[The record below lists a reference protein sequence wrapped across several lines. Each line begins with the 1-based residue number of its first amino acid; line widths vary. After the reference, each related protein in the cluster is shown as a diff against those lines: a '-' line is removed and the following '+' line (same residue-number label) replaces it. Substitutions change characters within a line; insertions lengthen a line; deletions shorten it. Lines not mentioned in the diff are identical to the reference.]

1 MVAVLYELR
10 AKGKLSFTEEGE
22 AAGRSRAPSGSEGA
36 GGRMPITERKEE
48 RR

>member
-36 GGRMPITERKEE
+36 GGRMPVTERKEK
-48 RR
+48 RP